1 VKKGGDSEPSGF
13 PPRVTM
19 IRKDNRYIL
28 YALPAVALFLVV
40 VVVPTLLTVLFS
52 FTEWRRFNITGF
64 GTLRYYTRAFND
76 PTLGKAFAHNF
87 LYILFTIFFEVGAGL
102 LLAGLVNHLRHSIIY
117 RSLFFSPLILPSIV
131 VGVLWRQIYAME
143 GGLIN
148 TVIEALG
155 GEPVSWLGYPYTML
169 SVSIVSG
176 WLFAGFFMTIF
187 YSGLSRVSRSV
198 IESAVID
205 GASPFQIYLR
215 IELPLIKNLIMLSL
229 LIVTTGG
236 FKGFDLFQ
244 IMLRRDPMESGIVLP
259 TLLVRVFFENQ
270 DIGYGSAISMI
281 LTAVVVIIMVIIN
294 LINKAVGEAE
304 EY

>member
-1 VKKGGDSEPSGF
+1 
-13 PPRVTM
+13 M
-19 IRKDNRYIL
+19 IRKNNRYIVF
-28 YALPAVALFLVV
+28 AVPAVLLFTIVV
-40 VVVPTLLTVLFS
+40 VLPTLFTVIFS

-64 GTLRYYTRAFND
+64 GTLKYYFRAFSD
-76 PTLGKAFAHNF
+76 PTLGKAFIHNF
-87 LYILFTIFFEVGAGL
+87 LYILFTIFLEVGVGL
-102 LLAGLVNHLRHSIIY
+102 VLAGFVNHLKQSIVY

-131 VGVLWRQIYAME
+131 VGVLWRQIYATQS
-143 GGLIN
+143 GLIN
-148 TVIEALG
+148 SLITYLG
-155 GEPVSWLGYPYTML
+155 GNEISWLGYPYTMF
-169 SVSIVSG
+169 SVSVVSG
-176 WLFAGFFMTIF
+176 WLFSGFFMTIF
-187 YSGLSRVSRSV
+187 YSGLSRMPSSV
-198 IESAVID
+198 IESALLD
-205 GASPFQIYLR
+205 GAAPLQIYLK

-281 LTAVVVIIMVIIN
+281 LTVVVVVIMVIIN
-294 LINKAVGEAE
+294 FVNKFFIGEAE

>member
-1 VKKGGDSEPSGF
+1 
-13 PPRVTM
+13 
-19 IRKDNRYIL
+19 
-28 YALPAVALFLVV
+28 
-40 VVVPTLLTVLFS
+40 
-52 FTEWRRFNITGF
+52 
-64 GTLRYYTRAFND
+64 
-76 PTLGKAFAHNF
+76 
-87 LYILFTIFFEVGAGL
+87 
-102 LLAGLVNHLRHSIIY
+102 
-117 RSLFFSPLILPSIV
+117 
-131 VGVLWRQIYAME
+131 
-143 GGLIN
+143 LIN